1 MRLQIALNPS
11 MLIGAFI
18 WIGMSHAEAK
28 ETKTIT
34 FPSLDKLEVTA
45 DVSVVHDSSAPF
57 IVLFHQAGWS
67 RGEYKEIMPKLNAL
81 GFNCMAIDQRSGG
94 KVNGVKNETNA
105 RATKAGKPAEY
116 LDAYQDL
123 QAALNFAHTHFAT
136 GKLIVWGSSYSAA
149 LVIKLAADN
158 PGIVDGVL
166 SFSPGEYFG
175 NALSVGRVAKKV
187 QCPVFIT
194 SAKAERGNWLPIFSQ
209 MPSSGKQF
217 FTPKT
222 AGNHG
227 SRALWSKFE
236 DSDSYWQAVT
246 AFLKL
251 HFIAKAGE

>member
-1 MRLQIALNPS
+1 MRLHNNLKRALAS
-11 MLIGAFI
+11 ALFFGLIGPAF
-18 WIGMSHAEAK
+18 ARDA
-28 ETKTIT
+28 KTIT
-34 FPSLDKLEVTA
+34 FASLDDLKVTA
-45 DVSVVHDSSAPF
+45 DISVVHDTSAPF

-67 RGEYKEIMPKLNAL
+67 RGEYKEIMPKLNKL
-81 GFNCMAIDQRSGG
+81 GFNCMAVDQRSGG

-105 RATKAGKPAEY
+105 RATKADKATEY

-123 QAALNFAHTHFAT
+123 QAALNYAHRNFAR
-136 GKLIVWGSSYSAA
+136 GKLIIWGSSYSAA

-158 PGIVDGVL
+158 QDIVDGVL

-175 NALSVGRVAKKV
+175 SALSVGGAAKKIK
-187 QCPVFIT
+187 CPVFIT
-194 SAKAERGNWLPIFSQ
+194 SAKAERGNWIRIFSQ
-209 MPSSGKQF
+209 VPSPAKQF
-217 FTPKT
+217 FTPET

-251 HFIAKAGE
+251 HFLGSATK